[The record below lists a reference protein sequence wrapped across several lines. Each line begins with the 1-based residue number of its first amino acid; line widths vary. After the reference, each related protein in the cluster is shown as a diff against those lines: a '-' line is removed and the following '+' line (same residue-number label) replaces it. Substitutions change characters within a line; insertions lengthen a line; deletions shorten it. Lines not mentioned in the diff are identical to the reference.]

1 MNKKGQRIID
11 LRKKGR
17 TYTEIAHTLKVPK
30 STVAWWLRGG
40 VKIPKSL
47 EKQMLERSRK
57 KWRRNINA
65 FNKIYAKI
73 RSEEAAKIR
82 EKYKEKAAKEIKK
95 ISKKDLRLIG
105 CALYWAE
112 GTKTNRWQVG
122 FSNSDPEIIKVMMRF
137 FREVCNIPNEKI
149 KARIHLYPQMD
160 QQKTTNYWKKITA
173 LPKKNFNKP
182 QIQISRASK
191 GKRLRN
197 TLPYGTLHLTAG
209 NTEMA
214 CRVKGWV
221 RGISERI

>member
-1 MNKKGQRIID
+1 MNEKGQRIIS
-11 LRKKGR
+11 LRKKGK
-17 TYTEIAHTLKVPK
+17 TYGEIVNILKLPK

-57 KWRRNINA
+57 KWRNNINE
-65 FNKIYAKI
+65 FNKVYAKI
-73 RSEEAAKIR
+73 RSEEAARIR
-82 EKYKEKAAKEIKK
+82 EDIKKKASKEIKNL
-95 ISKKDLRLIG
+95 SKKDLQLIG

-112 GTKTNRWQVG
+112 GTKKNRWHVC
-122 FSNSDPEIIKVMMRF
+122 FSNSDSEIIRIMMRF
-137 FREVCNIPNEKI
+137 FREICKIPDEKI

-173 LPKKNFNKP
+173 LPKKNFNKS
-182 QIQISRASK
+182 QIQVSRASK
-191 GKRLRN
+191 SKRPRN

-209 NTEMA
+209 NTKMA

-221 RGISERI
+221 RGISEKI